1 MTLSPQIAQL
11 LSKYDV
17 PGPRYTSYPTVPY
30 WERTPTEAQWIEHV
44 SRALDEATAAAR
56 GAGIYI
62 HIPFCESLCTY
73 CGCNTRITRKHEV
86 GLPYVDTVL
95 AEWEILTRA
104 LGRDRPGAVPLSE
117 LHLGGGTPTFLSSA
131 ELGHLLEGVLA
142 RCDLTSD
149 AELSVE
155 ADPRVTRQEQLA
167 TLRALGFTR
176 LSLGV
181 QDFDPRVQFII
192 HRMQSVAQVERVTA
206 DARALGYTSVGYD
219 LVYGLPLQTLDGLER
234 TLEAV
239 IRLGPDRI
247 AFYGYAH
254 VPWVKKGQR
263 RFTEADLPE
272 TPLRQ
277 ALYQLGRMRL
287 EAAGYRDV
295 GMDHFAR
302 PSDPLAQAY
311 AAGTMHRNFM
321 GYTTRRVE
329 PLIGLG
335 VSAIGDAWTAFA
347 QNEKVLED
355 YRARVLAG
363 ELPIARGHV
372 LDDEDV
378 ALRRCIL
385 DLMTR
390 WSTTWPEGRV
400 PFLDA
405 IGERLAELRKD
416 GLVTLGPGHCEVTE
430 RGRTFV
436 RNVCMAFDARLA
448 RRAPETQIFSRTL

>member
-1 MTLSPQIAQL
+1 
-11 LSKYDV
+11 
-17 PGPRYTSYPTVPY
+17 
-30 WERTPTEAQWIEHV
+30 
-44 SRALDEATAAAR
+44 
-56 GAGIYI
+56 
-62 HIPFCESLCTY
+62 
-73 CGCNTRITRKHEV
+73 
-86 GLPYVDTVL
+86 
-95 AEWEILTRA
+95 
-104 LGRDRPGAVPLSE
+104 
-117 LHLGGGTPTFLSSA
+117 
-131 ELGHLLEGVLA
+131 
-142 RCDLTSD
+142 
-149 AELSVE
+149 
-155 ADPRVTRQEQLA
+155 
-167 TLRALGFTR
+167 
-176 LSLGV
+176 
-181 QDFDPRVQFII
+181 
-192 HRMQSVAQVERVTA
+192 
-206 DARALGYTSVGYD
+206 
-219 LVYGLPLQTLDGLER
+219 
-234 TLEAV
+234 
-239 IRLGPDRI
+239 
-247 AFYGYAH
+247 
-254 VPWVKKGQR
+254 GQR

-405 IGERLAELRKD
+405 IGERLDELRKD
-416 GLVTLGPGHCEVTE
+416 GLASLGPGHCEVTD

-436 RNVCMAFDARLA
+436 RNVCMAFDARFA
-448 RRAPETQIFSRTL
+448 RRAPET